1 MRRRLRLLL
10 LAFFV
15 LVALGAGLVA
25 IEFIALRG
33 RTPSISGARAVA
45 SLEEITLGGA
55 AQWVLI
61 RGRDSHNPV
70 VLFLHGGPGMP
81 AMFLAH
87 AFQHELEREFVV
99 VQWDRRGAGKSF
111 GAAMPLDSLT
121 VRRTLED
128 VFALTMILRE
138 RFKENR
144 IILVGHSWGSYLG
157 LLAIREHP
165 QYYTAYIG
173 MGQLAGSKAEVQ
185 LQRREF
191 LTREASLTADSAL
204 LNRLASGADPTEDD
218 LFRHGAELYHA
229 RSFWPILKTGL
240 LAPEYTLWDA
250 LNVKRGADLV
260 GRQMKYDLLPKPL
273 DGEITAFDV
282 PIFFFLG
289 RHDFNTPSSIAAN
302 YLERLRAPLKG
313 LVWFEQ
319 SAHFPFFEEPV
330 RFAMELARVERDV
343 RSFWTRRTLN
353 EGGEIGRVEP
363 PNTAMERTAYGAA
376 HRQAVSRTRRP
387 DVSTN

>member
-15 LVALGAGLVA
+15 LVALGVGLVA

-33 RTPSISGARAVA
+33 RTPSISGERAVA

-61 RGRDSHNPV
+61 RGRDRNNPV

-111 GAAMPLDSLT
+111 GAAKPLDSLT

-128 VFALTMILRE
+128 AFALTTILRE

-165 QYYTAYIG
+165 EYYTAYIG
-173 MGQLAGSKAEVQ
+173 MGQLAGSKAEVR

-191 LTREASLTADSAL
+191 LTRQASLTGDSAL

-260 GRQMKYDLLPKPL
+260 DRQMKYDLLPKPL
-273 DGEITAFDV
+273 DGEIAAFDV
-282 PIFFFLG
+282 PVFFFLG
-289 RHDFNTPSSIAAN
+289 RHDFNTPSSIATN

-330 RFAMELARVERDV
+330 RFAMELVRVERVV
-343 RSFWTRRTLN
+343 RSFWTRRSLN
-353 EGGEIGRVEP
+353 EGGEIGGVRP
-363 PNTAMERTAYGAA
+363 PNTAMERTAYG
-376 HRQAVSRTRRP
+376 RRSSP
-387 DVSTN
+387 GR

>member
-1 MRRRLRLLL
+1 MRRRIRLLL
-10 LAFFV
+10 LAVFV
-15 LVALGAGLVA
+15 LVALGVGLVA

-33 RTPSISGARAVA
+33 ITPSISGERAVA
-45 SLEEITLGGA
+45 SLEEIALGGA

-61 RGRDSHNPV
+61 RGRDRNNPV

-87 AFQHELEREFVV
+87 AFQHELERDFVV
-99 VQWDRRGAGKSF
+99 VQWDRRGAGKSY
-111 GAAMPLDSLT
+111 GAAKPLDSLT

-128 VFALTMILRE
+128 AFALTTILRA
-138 RFKENR
+138 RFKKNR

-165 QYYTAYIG
+165 EYYTAYIG
-173 MGQLAGSKAEVQ
+173 MGQLAGSKAEVR
-185 LQRREF
+185 LRRREF
-191 LTREASLTADSAL
+191 LTREASLTGDSAL
-204 LNRLASGADPTEDD
+204 LNRLANGADPTEDD
-218 LFRHGAELYHA
+218 LFRHGAELYRA

-273 DGEITAFDV
+273 DGEIAAFDV
-282 PIFFFLG
+282 PVFFFLG

-330 RFAMELARVERDV
+330 RFAMELTRVERGV

-353 EGGEIGRVEP
+353 GGGEIGIGTE
-363 PNTAMERTAYGAA
+363 TSGL
-376 HRQAVSRTRRP
+376 AVP
-387 DVSTN
+387 